1 MVYYSTQDLSL
12 KIPFN
17 KAPIDPIYNYK
28 NAYNKYYQNNKDN
41 KENFYRD
48 RNNS

>member
-1 MVYYSTQDLSL
+1 MVCYSTQGLSL
-12 KIPFN
+12 EILSN

-28 NAYNKYYQNNKDN
+28 TAYNKYYKDYKDN
-41 KENFYRD
+41 KEDFYRD